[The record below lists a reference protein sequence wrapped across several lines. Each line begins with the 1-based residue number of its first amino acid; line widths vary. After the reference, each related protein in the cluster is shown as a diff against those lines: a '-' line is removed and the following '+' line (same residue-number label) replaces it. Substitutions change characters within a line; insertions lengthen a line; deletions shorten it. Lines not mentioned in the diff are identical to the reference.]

1 MPIVPL
7 LGDAPL
13 TRIPRA
19 APPLPSLVHLDPS
32 APSAPTLASARPPDW
47 AGWLGLLVLV
57 AAAGL
62 LAWWLLASP
71 LPRPVEQGFPTTRVL
86 QGRLLLAAVVLLSGL
101 LLVLDRHA
109 PGE

>member
-1 MPIVPL
+1 ML
-7 LGDAPL
+7 LL
-13 TRIPRA
+13 
-19 APPLPSLVHLDPS
+19 S
-32 APSAPTLASARPPDW
+32 AILCGPAGPGAWPPDW
-47 AGWLGLLVLV
+47 AGWLRLIVLV
-57 AAAGL
+57 GAFAL